1 MTRGAAHRVDAALFF
16 GMAVSCDCMPLL
28 RVDQNGLWC
37 EAGGFHIDPWGS
49 VPRAL
54 ITHGHSDHA
63 RPGSSAYL
71 CTTPSERILRLRL
84 GAELTLQAI
93 PYGEQ
98 INIDGVTV
106 SFHPA
111 GHVLGSA
118 QIRVE
123 HRGEIWV
130 VSGDYKLAP
139 DPTCA
144 SFEAVRCH
152 TFVTE
157 STFGLPIYRWPAP
170 ESIFAA
176 INNWWRG
183 NLERGKCSMIFGYP
197 LGKSQRTI
205 AGLDPE
211 IGPIFCHGAIERM
224 NRVYRETGVPLPPTT
239 PTGEPARGKD
249 WAGAMIVAP
258 PSAQGS
264 TWLRRFGDV
273 STGMLSGWMRI
284 RGTRRRQS
292 MDRGFM
298 LSDHADWPGLL
309 QAIGATGAE
318 SVLVTHGY
326 RAPLVRWLTEQGKQ
340 AQALETRFEGEVPE
354 NEAEV
359 NEAEAAE

>member
-1 MTRGAAHRVDAALFF
+1 
-16 GMAVSCDCMPLL
+16 MPLL

-49 VPRAL
+49 VPKAL

-63 RPGSSAYL
+63 RIGSSSYL
-71 CTTPSERILRLRL
+71 CAAPSERILRLRL
-84 GAELTLQAI
+84 GSEFQLQTITYGDRLTVGDVI
-93 PYGEQ
+93 
-98 INIDGVTV
+98 V

-123 HRGEIWV
+123 HRGEVWV
-130 VSGDYKLAP
+130 VSGDYKLAA

-144 SFEAVRCH
+144 PFEPVRCN

-157 STFGLPIYRWPAP
+157 STFGLPIYRWHAP
-170 ESIFAA
+170 ETVFTSI
-176 INNWWRG
+176 NDWWRANRDHG
-183 NLERGKCSMIFGYP
+183 RCSMIFGYP
-197 LGKSQRTI
+197 LGKSQRALT
-205 AGLDPE
+205 GLDPE
-211 IGPIFCHGAIERM
+211 IGPIYCHGAIERM
-224 NRVYRETGVPLPPTT
+224 NQVYRESGVSLPATT
-239 PTGEPARGKD
+239 ATGEPKRGQN
-249 WAGAMIVAP
+249 WAGAMVVAP

-264 TWLRRFGDV
+264 TWMRRFGEV

-292 MDRGFM
+292 MDRGFV

-309 QAIGATGAE
+309 QAIGATGADC
-318 SVLVTHGY
+318 VLVTHGY
-326 RAPLVRWLTEQGKQ
+326 RAPLVRWLSEQGKD
-340 AQALETRFEGEVPE
+340 ARALETRFEGEALE
-354 NEAEV
+354 